1 MKKRRSVE
9 PAPGTHTPI
18 PLGYNTFDRIMTA
31 ELVKR
36 KKNDKSVSHGFGSDS
51 KFEYTRPS
59 KKKIIETRP
68 APCAYNMVLE
78 WKGKKMDL
86 RGNNWIRA
94 RSLGRSQS
102 VYH

>member
-36 KKNDKSVSHGFGSDS
+36 KRKEKSVSNGFGSDS

-59 KKKIIETRP
+59 KKKII
-68 APCAYNMVLE
+68 
-78 WKGKKMDL
+78 
-86 RGNNWIRA
+86 
-94 RSLGRSQS
+94 
-102 VYH
+102 